1 MIIKKSELK
10 VVAPDDIVLC
20 SPPSEWDFVAEPD
33 GSMFANL
40 MFERMKEL
48 GGVGLSANQLGVNVK
63 MFVMGIGELR
73 ISVFNPSI
81 VSTSAEETVGIEGC
95 ITFPGIYVNMARP
108 SSVTAKYFNE
118 KGEEQTVEYIGLTA
132 RIFLHEYDHMQGIT
146 LKHKASK
153 LKWDLASG
161 RKTKRTKKIVQ
172 KHVQKQLQNIQK
184 QIDQNG
190 NNT

>member
-1 MIIKKSELK
+1 MFIVIRFPTGI
-10 VVAPDDIVLC
+10 VVANNTMINIAGFLL
-20 SPPSEWDFVAEPD
+20 E
-33 GSMFANL
+33 
-40 MFERMKEL
+40 
-48 GGVGLSANQLGVNVK
+48 
-63 MFVMGIGELR
+63 
-73 ISVFNPSI
+73 SI
-81 VSTSAEETVGIEGC
+81 AKHCYIL
-95 ITFPGIYVNMARP
+95 IKHYIF
-108 SSVTAKYFNE
+108 KYFNE

-161 RKTKRTKKIVQ
+161 RKAKRTKKIVQ

>member
-1 MIIKKSELK
+1 MIIKKSDLK
-10 VVAPDDIVLC
+10 VVDPDNIILC
-20 SPPSEWDFVAEPD
+20 SPPTEWDFVAEPD
-33 GSMFANL
+33 GSMFANI

-95 ITFPGIYVNMARP
+95 ITFPGIYLNMARP

-118 KGEEQTVEYIGLTA
+118 KGEEQIVEYIGLTA

>member
-1 MIIKKSELK
+1 
-10 VVAPDDIVLC
+10 
-20 SPPSEWDFVAEPD
+20 
-33 GSMFANL
+33 
-40 MFERMKEL
+40 
-48 GGVGLSANQLGVNVK
+48 

-73 ISVFNPSI
+73 IPVFNPSI
-81 VSTSAEETVGIEGC
+81 VNISKEETVGIEGC
-95 ITFPGIYVNMARP
+95 ITFPGIYLNMARP

-118 KGEEQTVEYIGLTA
+118 KGEEQTVEYNGLTA

-184 QIDQNG
+184 QMDQNG

>member
-20 SPPSEWDFVAEPD
+20 SPPMEWDFVAEPD

-118 KGEEQTVEYIGLTA
+118 KGEEQIVEYIGLTA

-184 QIDQNG
+184 QIAQNG